1 MPARWFPCLCLLSCL
16 MWPASAYAL
25 APPPY
30 ERQQLITFLGV
41 AMNRSVGEEP
51 KGAVGQLIV
60 EWMARPDHDGMT
72 VTCSPGFSPYT
83 MTAMVAAIE
92 RAARFAGLDS
102 NSWNVAIRRYDQG
115 PRFGMVYGDSLSGM
129 VGLTVVALAKG
140 DRVLPDHVLTGT
152 ITSDGQLGAVSA
164 VDSKIEA
171 AHAMHFRRV
180 IVPDSMDPSD
190 KDWHTP
196 FLMQVS
202 PIQWVSAAYHA
213 LTGRQLATRYTSEH
227 YVAKDFTSR

>member
-1 MPARWFPCLCLLSCL
+1 MS
-16 MWPASAYAL
+16 SS
-25 APPPY
+25 PY

-41 AMNRSVGEEP
+41 AMNRSVGDEP
-51 KGAVGQLIV
+51 KGAVGQLII
-60 EWMARPDHDGMT
+60 EWMPRADHEGMT

-83 MTAMVAAIE
+83 MTSMVAAIE

-102 NSWNVAIRRYDQG
+102 NAWNVVIRRYDNG
-115 PRFGMVYGDSLSGM
+115 PRYGMVYGDSLSAM
-129 VGLTVVALAKG
+129 VGLTVIALAKG

-152 ITSDGQLGAVSA
+152 ITADGQLGPVSA

-202 PIQWVSAAYHA
+202 PIQWVAAAYHA
-213 LTGRQLATRYTSEH
+213 LTGRQMVSRLTSEQ
-227 YVAKDFTSR
+227 YATKELSAR

>member
-1 MPARWFPCLCLLSCL
+1 
-16 MWPASAYAL
+16 
-25 APPPY
+25 
-30 ERQQLITFLGV
+30 
-41 AMNRSVGEEP
+41 MNRSVGEEP
-51 KGAVGQLIV
+51 VGAVGQLIV
-60 EWMARPDHDGMT
+60 EWMARPDQDGMT

-152 ITSDGQLGAVSA
+152 ITSDGQLGPVSA
-164 VDSKIEA
+164 VNSKIEA
-171 AHAMHFRRV
+171 AYAMHFRRV

-202 PIQWVSAAYHA
+202 PIQWVPAAYHA
-213 LTGRQLATRYTSEH
+213 LTGRQLAARYTPEH
-227 YVAKDFTSR
+227 YVAKDLTSR